1 MNNYD
6 IYKGLSI
13 NYKYDTSNKEN
24 NIKNHIAYMINRC
37 HQMFRLNN
45 LPETMPER
53 EIKRMLI
60 TNGNIFVTEHQ
71 NELYGFVGAPGG
83 VPNAYYMPTEYI
95 VANPYLNIS
104 KAYKIG
110 IDGVLIRNDSLM
122 RGLLPLISKYSTQL
136 VENELTL
143 YNVEILTRAML
154 VFTADK
160 DNDIPEIKNYLKSLQ
175 DGKMAAIGTEKI
187 LSKNGTVEVQ
197 PGSQAS
203 PNIIRSLIE
212 LEQYLKGSMWNELG
226 LNSNWNAKHEN
237 ITSSENMLNDDA
249 LLPLYDDML
258 DNWQEGFDEV
268 NKMFGTNI
276 TVERNSSWED
286 NEIEKEALEDQ
297 LENQNEI
304 EDYKEEV
311 NQNGEKPDIR
321 IS

>member
-1 MNNYD
+1 
-6 IYKGLSI
+6 
-13 NYKYDTSNKEN
+13 
-24 NIKNHIAYMINRC
+24 
-37 HQMFRLNN
+37 
-45 LPETMPER
+45 
-53 EIKRMLI
+53 
-60 TNGNIFVTEHQ
+60 
-71 NELYGFVGAPGG
+71 
-83 VPNAYYMPTEYI
+83 
-95 VANPYLNIS
+95 
-104 KAYKIG
+104 
-110 IDGVLIRNDSLM
+110 
-122 RGLLPLISKYSTQL
+122 
-136 VENELTL
+136 
-143 YNVEILTRAML
+143 ML

-258 DNWQEGFDEV
+258 NNWQEGFDEV

-286 NEIEKEALEDQ
+286 NEIEKEALENQ

-311 NQNGEKPDIR
+311 NQKWGKA
-321 IS
+321 